1 VTSANRIADATEK
14 GVICI
19 NVSVSITSITALI
32 GEDHGNTDIGGGNTI
47 SVLGGVQ
54 SQVAKA
60 VCAGSQAWIQTYA
73 SDGHR
78 SSDATTIYVIFH

>member
-19 NVSVSITSITALI
+19 NISVSITSITALI
-32 GEDHGNTDIGGGNTI
+32 GENHGNSDIGAGTTL
-47 SVLGGVQ
+47 SVIGAVQ

-73 SDGHR
+73 QDGHR
-78 SSDATTIYVIFH
+78 SSDATTLYVIFH